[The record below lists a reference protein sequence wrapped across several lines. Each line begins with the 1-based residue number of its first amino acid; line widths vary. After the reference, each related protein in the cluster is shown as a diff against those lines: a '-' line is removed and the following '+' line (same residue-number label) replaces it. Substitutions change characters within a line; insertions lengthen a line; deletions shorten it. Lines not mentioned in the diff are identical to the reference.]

1 MISKEIEIQLDKE
14 KKTRK
19 KMIEPK
25 QNRKNA
31 AQKKKKEVKVDKHV
45 SKEYGCE
52 KKEETKEI
60 DSVKDLEE

>member
-14 KKTRK
+14 KTTRK
-19 KMIEPK
+19 KIKETK

-45 SKEYGCE
+45 SKEYGSE